1 MAVCGDYGRYGAPI
15 AAKPSVAH
23 RSELARDL
31 ASEVEKLLGSSN
43 AYIRKKAA
51 LCTIR
56 IFRKVIGVAK
66 ATDTRAALGLGRSIA
81 GRGGWRGACGALH
94 EAALRECGG
103 MVSGSH

>member
-1 MAVCGDYGRYGAPI
+1 
-15 AAKPSVAH
+15 
-23 RSELARDL
+23 LARDL

-81 GRGGWRGACGALH
+81 GRGGCAGACAALH